1 MDTNGVTQ
9 SRHWNDSTIILQTP
23 FGMWLHV
30 AIKCYKHHD
39 LCPATNNTKG
49 PAYGSHG
56 PLTDKVTISG
66 SAGENVTLCTLVFQ
80 CSTWQTWL
88 PDDLEVFKQMQQIA
102 DWNPATNDFDMI
114 KWSKFWEDISIA
126 HFWVDND
133 INEYKN
139 VPNLLLKMKW
149 RFWRFLVSPVQ
160 SIQ

>member
-1 MDTNGVTQ
+1 
-9 SRHWNDSTIILQTP
+9 
-23 FGMWLHV
+23 
-30 AIKCYKHHD
+30 
-39 LCPATNNTKG
+39 
-49 PAYGSHG
+49 
-56 PLTDKVTISG
+56 
-66 SAGENVTLCTLVFQ
+66 
-80 CSTWQTWL
+80 
-88 PDDLEVFKQMQQIA
+88 MQQIA

-139 VPNLLLKMKW
+139 DPNFLLKMKR